1 MLGELEVQR
10 EAQQLLC
17 GRYRPIVNAQ
27 RTLLIEVI
35 HGPVPIIAPVL
46 PRCMTGDKMVSV
58 PRERASHLECQ
69 MSLEVADL
77 RRRQELLEDT
87 RGSNVALVEVGER
100 APRGGAGR
108 SDTFLG
114 FDGCGGTWIHHFER
128 AVAKLRNTGDGHA
141 RFEAMRQHFS
151 NRVDT
156 ESQPRDAFFCNLT
169 KVVLVE
175 LLDRFDFSRRCLR
188 HRHST
193 GACPRALDLDVPV
206 KRWDEPQHLLCLF
219 L

>member
-58 PRERASHLECQ
+58 TRERAGHLECLV
-69 MSLEVADL
+69 SLEVTAL
-77 RRRQELLEDT
+77 SGRQELLEDT
-87 RGSNVALVEVGER
+87 RGSNVALVEIRQG
-100 APRGGAGR
+100 AACGGAGR

-114 FDGCGGTWIHHFER
+114 FDGCGGTWIHHFKG
-128 AVAKLRNTGDGHA
+128 AVTKLRNTGDGHTGLQEPGENFCE
-141 RFEAMRQHFS
+141 RVEAQLKLRHA
-151 NRVDT
+151 DT
-156 ESQPRDAFFCNLT
+156 ANLT
-169 KVVLVE
+169 EVHCVE
-175 LLDRFDFSRRCLR
+175 LLDRFDFNRGCLR